1 MHNVN
6 AACLPVTDDIAGRA
20 RRMTAEHCSEE
31 WRVIEVSL
39 WRVIEVSLHR
49 MRLDD
54 VVARA
59 RLAI

>member
-6 AACLPVTDDIAGRA
+6 AACLPVTDGIAGGA
-20 RRMTAEHCSEE
+20 RRMTAEHCSAE
-31 WRVIEVSL
+31 WRAIEVSL
-39 WRVIEVSLHR
+39 RR

-59 RLAI
+59 RGEVGDLTR

>member
-1 MHNVN
+1 MHDVN
-6 AACLPVTDDIAGRA
+6 AACLPVIDGIAGGA
-20 RRMTAEHCSEE
+20 RRMTAEHCSAE
-31 WRVIEVSL
+31 

-59 RLAI
+59 RGVLTR